1 MTKRKAQKI
10 ATQAVLDGWRLSGY
24 RRDGKAWGIDLVDPV
39 SGYPVHFWDA
49 DHYTNKMEQIR
60 RDREDINDKLDGLS

>member
-10 ATQAVLDGWRLSGY
+10 ATQAVHDGWRLSGY
-24 RRDGKAWGIDLVDPV
+24 
-39 SGYPVHFWDA
+39 PVHFWNA